1 MFWGVNCKLL
11 FLKKFYIV
19 YLILPLRKHHWR
31 FHAAIEPLRLQAH
44 LFVCEFLAYFF
55 FLHKACYRFLGM
67 LINVKVELYFIYV
80 NKPYITNPNAVDLRG
95 KQINYTQK
103 QVGL

>member
-1 MFWGVNCKLL
+1 
-11 FLKKFYIV
+11 
-19 YLILPLRKHHWR
+19 
-31 FHAAIEPLRLQAH
+31 
-44 LFVCEFLAYFF
+44 
-55 FLHKACYRFLGM
+55 M

-95 KQINYTQK
+95 KRINYTQK